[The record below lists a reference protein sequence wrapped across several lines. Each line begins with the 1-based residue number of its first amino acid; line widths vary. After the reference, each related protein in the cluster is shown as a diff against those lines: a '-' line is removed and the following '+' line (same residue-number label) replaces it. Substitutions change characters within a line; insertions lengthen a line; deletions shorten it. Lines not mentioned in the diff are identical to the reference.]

1 MKIVPIPAAKPSDL
15 SIIPIPV
22 AKPSDLSIIPIPL
35 AEQDNEEDYILD
47 IQNTLIFKFDKK

>member
-1 MKIVPIPAAKPSDL
+1 MKIVPIPA
-15 SIIPIPV
+15 